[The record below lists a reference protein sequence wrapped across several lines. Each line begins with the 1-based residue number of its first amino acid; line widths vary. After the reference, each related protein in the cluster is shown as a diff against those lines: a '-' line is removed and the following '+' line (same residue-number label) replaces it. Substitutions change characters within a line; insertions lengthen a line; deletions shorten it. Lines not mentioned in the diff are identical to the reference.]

1 MTEPSLHPIEIFQQA
16 GPVVKGVMI
25 LLAVLSAWC
34 WGIVLQCSWS
44 LWRLRAALSRA
55 RKGITSKVMEVIHAA
70 ATEESSI
77 ILPDESGDARRRRI
91 INRMHRA
98 AQERVEQ
105 EQGGLS
111 NLAVI
116 SSVAPFVGLLGTVWG
131 IMTSFIGIA
140 AMQDTSLAV
149 VAPGIAEA
157 LAATAI
163 GLAAAIPAAFFY
175 NRFAASFTRIGRAL
189 GRLIEDHGARS
200 LQSLPTEAAAPAL
213 EETR

>member
-1 MTEPSLHPIEIFQQA
+1 MTETSLHPIELFHQA

-25 LLAVLSAWC
+25 LLVVLSAWC
-34 WGIVLQCSWS
+34 WGIVIQCSWS
-44 LWRLRAALSRA
+44 IWRLRTAVSRA
-55 RKGITSKVMEVIHAA
+55 RKGISSRTMEFIHAA
-70 ATEESSI
+70 AVDEASVVFSDESS
-77 ILPDESGDARRRRI
+77 DARRRRI
-91 INRMHRA
+91 INRMHRT
-98 AQERVEQ
+98 AQETIEH

-189 GRLIEDHGARS
+189 GRLLENDVARNLRS
-200 LQSLPTEAAAPAL
+200 LSAQADTVAQEA
-213 EETR
+213 R